1 MKISIMLRHLG
12 QHGGGVLVYTHN
24 LLREML
30 ALNTS
35 HEFVLLYREPC
46 WLGPFSNGNK
56 GRVREM
62 ALGKSPTI
70 IWGQWLVPQTEK
82 KKRSSIS
89 SSTPSTPFPWL
100 PDTRQCSFVM
110 ALIGM

>member
-1 MKISIMLRHLG
+1 MKIGIMLRHLG

-35 HEFVLLYREPC
+35 HELVLLYREPC

-62 ALGKSPTI
+62 AMGKSPHHHMGPVAGAPDRKEKEKFDLI
-70 IWGQWLVPQTEK
+70 FNPKYSLPLVA
-82 KKRSSIS
+82 RY
-89 SSTPSTPFPWL
+89 
-100 PDTRQCSFVM
+100 
-110 ALIGM
+110 